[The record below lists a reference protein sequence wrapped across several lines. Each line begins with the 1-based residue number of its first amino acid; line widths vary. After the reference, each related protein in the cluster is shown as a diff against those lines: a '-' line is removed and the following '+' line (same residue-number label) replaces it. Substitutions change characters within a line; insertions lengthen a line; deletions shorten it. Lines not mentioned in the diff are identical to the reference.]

1 MQETKYTFPTV
12 LTIAGFDG
20 SGGAGIQADI
30 KTISALGAYAT
41 TVLTA
46 LPVQNTM
53 GVQQVHPIPTEI
65 VTAQL
70 EAVLEDIRPHAIK
83 IGMLHTEAHIEAICT
98 VLSGY
103 PDIPV
108 ILDPV
113 MVSTSGKRLLDE
125 SAIATMQSLLFPHIA
140 LLTPNMDEA
149 AILAGIPIQSVS
161 DMERAAAIILQQGG
175 PAVLVKGGHMEG
187 EALQAVYGTVNGE
200 QQIFIQPR
208 VDSNNTHGTGCTLSA
223 AIATFLAKGYTMTEA
238 IEAAKEYVH
247 KAILASKGV
256 HIGSGKG
263 SLNHFFDPQVMHP
276 INR

>member
-1 MQETKYTFPTV
+1 MQETKHTFPTV

-30 KTISALGAYAT
+30 KTISALGGYAT
-41 TVLTA
+41 SVLTA

-53 GVQQVHPIPTEI
+53 GVKQVYPIPSAI
-65 VTAQL
+65 VAAQL
-70 EAVLEDIRPHAIK
+70 ETVLEDIRPYAIK
-83 IGMLHTEAHIEAICT
+83 IGMLHTTAHIEAICA
-98 VLSGY
+98 VLSRY

-113 MVSTSGKRLLDE
+113 MISSSGKRLLDA

-149 AILAGIPIQSVS
+149 AILAGISVQSVS
-161 DMERAAAIILQQGG
+161 DMERAGAIILQQGC

-187 EALQAVYGTVNGE
+187 EVLQAIYVTVEGE
-200 QQIFIQPR
+200 QHIFTQPR
-208 VDSNNTHGTGCTLSA
+208 VDSTNTHGTGCTLSA
-223 AIATFLAKGYTMTEA
+223 AMATFLAKGYTMTKA
-238 IEAAKEYVH
+238 IEAAQEYVH
-247 KAILASKGV
+247 KAILASQGV

-263 SLNHFFDPQVMHP
+263 SLNHFFDPKVMHT
-276 INR
+276 INK